1 MWLILWVQFC
11 SENYPRKKPRKRKL
25 GDPPGEGNQSSPAS
39 LAASDFLS
47 KGQKWKKNNHLI
59 KLTFR
64 INFTKH
70 KSIASDSQ
78 RA

>member
-1 MWLILWVQFC
+1 MNLEVPQ
-11 SENYPRKKPRKRKL
+11 RKEKQP
-25 GDPPGEGNQSSPAS
+25 SPAC

-47 KGQKWKKNNHLI
+47 KGQKWEKKTNHLI

-70 KSIASDSQ
+70 KSTGSDSQ
-78 RA
+78 GA